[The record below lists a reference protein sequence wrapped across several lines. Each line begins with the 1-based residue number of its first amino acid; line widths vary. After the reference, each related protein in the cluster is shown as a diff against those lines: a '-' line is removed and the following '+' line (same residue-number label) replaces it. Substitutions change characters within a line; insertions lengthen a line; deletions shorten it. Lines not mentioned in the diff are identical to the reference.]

1 MHNTQVQHAVLA
13 ANLTPYRVA
22 TLHSSLNYVPYSHAT
37 LPALNAEVTAQA
49 NMVAYIDDYYLM
61 FILILLVT
69 PVMLLVRKAA
79 PRPAQGAPA
88 VIEAIE

>member
-1 MHNTQVQHAVLA
+1 
-13 ANLTPYRVA
+13 
-22 TLHSSLNYVPYSHAT
+22 
-37 LPALNAEVTAQA
+37 
-49 NMVAYIDDYYLM
+49 VAYIDDYYLM

-79 PRPAQGAPA
+79 PRPSQDAAP